1 MKKIIFLLVF
11 TISNLTLSQSLN
23 RYKYA
28 IVPEKYSF
36 QKNKNDYNLNELTK
50 AAMRKYGFEPYFE
63 TEILPKDISNEN
75 KVYVDVLEKSSM
87 IYTKLIVVLRD
98 YTNNVLFRSA
108 DGKSKEKE
116 FSEAYEE
123 CFRQAMQSFDI
134 LKHQYLPNQIA
145 DIDVKTSENQN
156 INSVLIPYSANKI
169 ANGFKLLNGDQGFK
183 FVIYETSNPNIFI
196 VNTPDEK
203 NQIGVLIHKQNDSY
217 SFEYYTNGKLNKEI
231 INILF

>member
-1 MKKIIFLLVF
+1 MKKIIFLIALVF
-11 TISNLTLSQSLN
+11 SSFAFSQTLNQ
-23 RYKYA
+23 YKYA

-63 TEILPKDISNEN
+63 TEILPKDISNDN
-75 KVYVDVLEKSSM
+75 KVYVDVLENSSM

-98 YTNNVLFRSA
+98 YTNNVLFRSTE
-108 DGKSKEKE
+108 GTSKEKE

-123 CFRQAMQSFDI
+123 CFRQAMKSFDI
-134 LKHQYLPNQIA
+134 LKHQYNSNQVV
-145 DIDVKTSENQN
+145 DIEVKVSENQN
-156 INSVLIPYSANKI
+156 INSVLIPYNANKI
-169 ANGFKLLNGDQGFK
+169 ANGYNLFHRKQGLK
-183 FVIYETSNPNIFI
+183 FVIYETTNPNIFI
-196 VNTPDEK
+196 VNTPDKK